1 MDILGRIIVGLI
13 GTGIGFSLVKYAHQI
28 YMTFGAMDF
37 AEKYL
42 RFFGGTR
49 LVIKFIGLFV
59 IFMSFLYITGLTKS
73 FLTAILSPF
82 TAN

>member
-1 MDILGRIIVGLI
+1 MFGRIIVGLV
-13 GTGIGFSLVKYAHQI
+13 GTGIGFAFVKYAHQI

-49 LVIKFIGLFV
+49 LMIKFIGLFI
-59 IFMSFLYITGLTKS
+59 IFMSFLYMTGLTES

-82 TAN
+82 AVN